1 MRSRRTG
8 SRSIRALPPTLPP
21 AISTCARSY
30 RPCPRPGLRCW
41 APAPPGRCS
50 RSSRRAPRS
59 CGCSR
64 RRRRPSCTR
73 HLRDGA
79 RWVADARRRPRGAWR
94 MADARRRPRGAWR
107 TRCARGG
114 RADGAAVCLSRCRRG
129 RLGRRRRPSR
139 DARRRLG
146 AGARV
151 TRRSRAAA
159 RGGGAGRG
167 SRTREARYLRRCCQ
181 SNCPLKDLRAA
192 LQRVCAGRRGSSSS
206 AWVRSVAALWP
217 WSTAPRF
224 CGVDGR
230 RPRSFCAL
238 RFF

>member
-8 SRSIRALPPTLPP
+8 SRSISALPPTLPP
-21 AISTCARSY
+21 AISTCARRY
-30 RPCPRPGLRCW
+30 VKFENPEEVRW
-41 APAPPGRCS
+41 H
-50 RSSRRAPRS
+50 
-59 CGCSR
+59 R
-64 RRRRPSCTR
+64 RRRASS
-73 HLRDGA
+73 
-79 RWVADARRRPRGAWR
+79 RPRNRWAVGAFF
-94 MADARRRPRGAWR
+94 A
-107 TRCARGG
+107 CARE
-114 RADGAAVCLSRCRRG
+114 RLERPTEATRG

-159 RGGGAGRG
+159 RGGGARRG
-167 SRTREARYLRRCCQ
+167 SRTREARYLRRCCE

-192 LQRVCAGRRGSSSS
+192 LQRVRAGRRGSSSS